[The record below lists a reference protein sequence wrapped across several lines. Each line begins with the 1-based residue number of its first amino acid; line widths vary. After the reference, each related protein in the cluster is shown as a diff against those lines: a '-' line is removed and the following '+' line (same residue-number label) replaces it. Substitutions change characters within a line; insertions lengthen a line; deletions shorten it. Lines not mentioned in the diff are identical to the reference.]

1 MSFFVLI
8 FLILTR
14 NLKARYNIYFRNM
27 VAVQQ
32 RFSMEAQLL
41 CDKIGVTIYICI
53 YICPYVCICMCVC
66 GGLYHKLLFKTNVR
80 DSLYQ
85 ILITRFLKMCFYNIF
100 VVPPDIKIFDI
111 NVPGNFLSRSLRKI
125 MVNSFT

>member
-41 CDKIGVTIYICI
+41 CDKNGVTIHI
-53 YICPYVCICMCVC
+53 YVRMCAYVCVF
-66 GGLYHKLLFKTNVR
+66 GGGY
-80 DSLYQ
+80 
-85 ILITRFLKMCFYNIF
+85 I
-100 VVPPDIKIFDI
+100 I
-111 NVPGNFLSRSLRKI
+111 NYYLRL
-125 MVNSFT
+125 M